1 METGTQCPAMPDC
14 WIVDNNSID
23 AAAENILIITTPPSK
38 ASFLLNTFNSSLH
51 QHTTPQRSPW
61 LIHASGHNFRKFQ
74 STSLLMLWLSN
85 YAVIFCLV
93 LWDNDK
99 PLYDSYSSSCQC
111 QYIISLIWTPCH
123 NTKVDFPWSTFLI
136 QCIVPWLR
144 GPLWRLSKK
153 ERKLQYF
160 LASAPHDEKIFV

>member
-1 METGTQCPAMPDC
+1 MHRISKSESRR
-14 WIVDNNSID
+14 V
-23 AAAENILIITTPPSK
+23 ILC
-38 ASFLLNTFNSSLH
+38 
-51 QHTTPQRSPW
+51 
-61 LIHASGHNFRKFQ
+61 SGHNFRKFQ

-136 QCIVPWLR
+136 QCIMPWLR
-144 GPLWRLSKK
+144 SPLWRLSKK
-153 ERKLQYF
+153 ERKLQYI
-160 LASAPHDEKIFV
+160 LASAPHDEKIFVYFLFQIEHSFQFSDKIKNKCLKYISLKTIFQHLERDAGWGDHE